1 MRKDDLPPLEALRA
15 FDAAAR
21 HLSFTRAAEELFVT
35 QSAVSKQVI
44 ALESALAGPR
54 SGIPGRQSPVRLF
67 ERKTRAL
74 ALTTAGERL
83 QRATGI
89 AFAELRR
96 AAAELRGGEEPTVTL
111 ATTQAFASFWL
122 IPRLADFRRRHPGID
137 IRISADTRLVD
148 LERGRFD
155 AAVRY
160 LQDRNA
166 PATALRLFG
175 DTVLPVVSP
184 ALLKKSAKPLAKPAD
199 LVHHILLAYEDEE
212 QRRPWLSWPVWLEM
226 AGVADLRPAGSVA
239 FNQYEPTIRAALDGQ
254 GVALATL
261 ELVADLLDQG
271 KLVAPLPQRFSNPRS
286 YYLLLADGAAANPAV
301 EPFRRWLASQVK
313 LDAAVPES

>member
-1 MRKDDLPPLEALRA
+1 MRKIDLPPLEALRA

-44 ALESALAGPR
+44 ALESALAT
-54 SGIPGRQSPVRLF
+54 RLF

-74 ALTTAGERL
+74 LLTREGERL
-83 QRATGI
+83 QRATAL
-89 AFAELRR
+89 AFTALRE
-96 AAAELRGGEEPTVTL
+96 AAAELRGGGEPTITL

-122 IPRLADFRRRHPGID
+122 IPRLADFRRAHPGVD

-148 LERGRFD
+148 MERGRFD

-160 LQDRNA
+160 LEDGKA

-175 DTVLPVVSP
+175 DTVVPVASP
-184 ALLKKSAKPLAKPAD
+184 AYLRKAGRALAKPAD
-199 LVHHILLAYEDEE
+199 LVHHILLAYDDDE

-226 AGVADLRPAGSVA
+226 AGVADLRPGGSVA
-239 FNQYEPTIRAALDGQ
+239 FNQYEPAIRAAVDGQ

-261 ELVADLLDQG
+261 ALVADLLQAG
-271 KLVAPLPQRFSNPRS
+271 KLVAPLPQRFSNPRA
-286 YYLLLADGAAANPAV
+286 YYLILAAKAAANPAL
-301 EPFRRWLASQVK
+301 EPFCRWLAAQ
-313 LDAAVPES
+313 AAPSAGRRNPVARR

>member
-1 MRKDDLPPLEALRA
+1 MRKNGLPPLEALRA

-44 ALESALAGPR
+44 GLESALAT
-54 SGIPGRQSPVRLF
+54 RLF

-74 ALTTAGERL
+74 GLTAAGERL
-83 QRATGI
+83 RRATEL

-96 AAAELRGGEEPTVTL
+96 AAEELRGGDEPTVTL
-111 ATTQAFASFWL
+111 ATTQSFASFWL
-122 IPRLADFRRRHPGID
+122 IPRLADFRRSHPGID
-137 IRISADTRLVD
+137 IRISIDTRLVD

-155 AAVRY
+155 GAVRY

-184 ALLKKSAKPLAKPAD
+184 EYLKKSARRLVKPPD
-199 LVHHILLAYEDEE
+199 LVHHILLAYEDED
-212 QRRPWLSWPVWLEM
+212 QRRPWLSWPTWLEM
-226 AGVADLRPAGSVA
+226 AGVADLRPAGSIA
-239 FNQYEPTIRAALDGQ
+239 FNQYEPAIRAAVDGQ
-254 GVALATL
+254 GVALASL
-261 ELVADLLDQG
+261 ALVADLLKQG

-286 YYLLLADGAAANPAV
+286 YYLMLADNSGANPAV
-301 EPFRRWLASQVK
+301 EPFRRWLMDQVQ
-313 LDAAVPES
+313 